1 VLTSV
6 NNCNIV
12 RNVSCQL
19 ILDVLYKGIF
29 SSSGAKMVTKK
40 AATKVATKASVL
52 KFNPEW
58 FSDPPPPFFKNLD
71 RIAQRELA
79 QAKKE
84 FQARVKEILAK
95 GQR

>member
-1 VLTSV
+1 
-6 NNCNIV
+6 
-12 RNVSCQL
+12 
-19 ILDVLYKGIF
+19 
-29 SSSGAKMVTKK
+29 MVTKK
-40 AATKVATKASVL
+40 KATTKTVVL

-71 RIAQRELA
+71 RSVIRELA

-84 FQARVKEILAK
+84 FAARVKEILVK

>member
-1 VLTSV
+1 
-6 NNCNIV
+6 
-12 RNVSCQL
+12 
-19 ILDVLYKGIF
+19 
-29 SSSGAKMVTKK
+29 MVTTKKK
-40 AATKVATKASVL
+40 ATTKTAVL

-71 RIAQRELA
+71 RSVIRELA

-84 FQARVKEILAK
+84 FAARVKEILVK

>member
-1 VLTSV
+1 
-6 NNCNIV
+6 
-12 RNVSCQL
+12 
-19 ILDVLYKGIF
+19 
-29 SSSGAKMVTKK
+29 MVTKK
-40 AATKVATKASVL
+40 AATKVTTKAALL

-71 RIAQRELA
+71 RVAQRELA

>member
-1 VLTSV
+1 
-6 NNCNIV
+6 
-12 RNVSCQL
+12 
-19 ILDVLYKGIF
+19 
-29 SSSGAKMVTKK
+29 MVTRK

-58 FSDPPPPFFKNLD
+58 FSDPPPPFFKDLN
-71 RIAQRELA
+71 RAAQLELTK
-79 QAKKE
+79 AKKE